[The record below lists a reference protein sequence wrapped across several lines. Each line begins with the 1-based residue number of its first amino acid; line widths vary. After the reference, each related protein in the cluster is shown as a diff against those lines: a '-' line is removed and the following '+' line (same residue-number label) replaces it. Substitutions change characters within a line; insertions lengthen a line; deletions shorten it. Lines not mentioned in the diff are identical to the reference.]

1 MERDRQARTEES
13 RERDN
18 EKKRNMER
26 DIHRDREREREK
38 WKEGEKESEREKYI
52 ERGGEREREREY
64 PVGGWLRFLGPEP
77 QDPWGA
83 GRLRLALTLRA
94 PTFSRGSPRQST
106 PYPGTTIRW
115 PLCND

>member
-1 MERDRQARTEES
+1 MRRRGIWKEIYIETE
-13 RERDN
+13 
-18 EKKRNMER
+18 
-26 DIHRDREREREK
+26 RERERK
-38 WKEGEKESEREKYI
+38 KGKEGEKESEREKYR
-52 ERGGEREREREY
+52 ERGGEREREY

>member
-1 MERDRQARTEES
+1 MERGG
-13 RERDN
+13 
-18 EKKRNMER
+18 
-26 DIHRDREREREK
+26 
-38 WKEGEKESEREKYI
+38 EGEREREKYI
-52 ERGGEREREREY
+52 ERGGEREREREREREY

>member
-38 WKEGEKESEREKYI
+38 GKEGEKESEREKYR

>member
-1 MERDRQARTEES
+1 MRRRGIWKEIYIET
-13 RERDN
+13 
-18 EKKRNMER
+18 
-26 DIHRDREREREK
+26 EREREK